1 MRHLLATTTLIT
13 ALIGLAQPAL
23 AATEGGHA
31 GNAGAVSGLAANP
44 QVLIKTSAGDITV
57 ELDQDKAPATV
68 KNFLGYVDDGHYAG
82 TQFHRVISG
91 FMIQGGGYS
100 ADFTEKSTREPVPNE
115 ADNGLKN
122 DRGTL
127 AMARTSNPNS
137 ATAQFFINHADNAF
151 LNHKAKTP
159 QGWGYAV
166 FGRVVSGMDVVD
178 KIAAVPTGAN
188 AKGMA
193 DVPKTP
199 VMIESIARVSAK

>member
-1 MRHLLATTTLIT
+1 MRRRLATATLLA
-13 ALIGLAQPAL
+13 ALFGLAQPA
-23 AATEGGHA
+23 
-31 GNAGAVSGLAANP
+31 VAANP

-57 ELDQDKAPATV
+57 EMDEAKAPATV
-68 KNFLGYVDDGHYAG
+68 KNFLSYVDDGHYAG
-82 TQFHRVISG
+82 TQFHRVIKG

-100 ADFTEKSTREPVPNE
+100 ADFTEKSTRAPVANE

-127 AMARTSNPNS
+127 AMARTSDPNS

-151 LNHKAKTP
+151 LNHKGKTP

-166 FGRVVSGMDVVD
+166 FGKVTSGMDVVD
-178 KIAAVPTGAN
+178 KIAATPTGAN

-199 VMIESIARVSAK
+199 VMIESVTRVGAK

>member
-91 FMIQGGGYS
+91 FMIQGGGY
-100 ADFTEKSTREPVPNE
+100 
-115 ADNGLKN
+115 
-122 DRGTL
+122 
-127 AMARTSNPNS
+127 RTSNPNS

>member
-1 MRHLLATTTLIT
+1 MRRLLATATLLTTLI
-13 ALIGLAQPAL
+13 GLTQTAL

-44 QVLIKTSAGDITV
+44 RVLIKTSAGDITV
-57 ELDQDKAPATV
+57 ELEPGKAPATV
-68 KNFLGYVDDGHYAG
+68 KNFLAYVDDGHYAG
-82 TQFHRVISG
+82 TQFHRVIGG
-91 FMIQGGGYS
+91 FMIQGGGYT
-100 ADFTEKSTREPVPNE
+100 ADFTEKSTRAPIPNE

-122 DRGTL
+122 DRGTI
-127 AMARTSNPNS
+127 AMARTSDPNS

-166 FGRVVSGMDVVD
+166 FGHVVSGMDVVD
-178 KIAAVPTGAN
+178 KIAASPTGAN
-188 AKGMA
+188 AKGMT

-199 VMIESIARVSAK
+199 ILIESVTRVDAK